1 MEQSYNQYQGAPAQP
16 PSQQQQQAPPPQQ
29 QQQTQ
34 PQQFQRQQTP
44 SQRNNAEQISG
55 IENELSQLNP
65 QQFPEASRLL
75 EFEIFRL
82 RGGIADFV
90 DVVSGRKVKV
100 RAKIDIPAQDYP
112 RFNFVGKLL
121 GPGGSTLKGIQE
133 STMTKMAILGK
144 GSMRNDDKEG
154 ELLGSGDPKY
164 NHLRH
169 KLHLQIDSLGVPSEA
184 YYRLSHAIAEVKK
197 HMTPEPD
204 QAMGGPPG
212 SWGPP
217 VGRGA
222 MRGGAGPRGR
232 GGMRGRGGPP
242 NGAGNGGAFPRGR
255 GRGAMRGGRGAGRGG
270 YGDSWQDPNMAAG
283 WEGMGDAS
291 GAPVDG
297 QQFQMSTYENF
308 GQYGEPNYN
317 QGDAGGKMGYG
328 GQGVG
333 GHPYARPN
341 F

>member
-1 MEQSYNQYQGAPAQP
+1 MEQSYNQYQGNPSQP
-16 PSQQQQQAPPPQQ
+16 PTQQQQQQQAPPQQ
-29 QQQTQ
+29 SAQQ
-34 PQQFQRQQTP
+34 PQFQRQQTAG
-44 SQRNNAEQISG
+44 QRNNAEQISG

-65 QQFPEASRLL
+65 QQFPEACRLL

-121 GPGGSTLKGIQE
+121 GPGGTTLKGIQE

-144 GSMRNDDKEG
+144 GSMRNDDKES

-197 HMTPEPD
+197 HMIPEPD
-204 QAMGGPPG
+204 QQGMPGPPG

-217 VGRGA
+217 VARGA
-222 MRGGAGPRGR
+222 MRGGAGLRGR
-232 GGMRGRGGPP
+232 GAMRGRGGPP
-242 NGAGNGGAFPRGR
+242 NGAGNGAAFGRGR

-270 YGDSWQDPNMAAG
+270 YGDSWQDPNMSAG
-283 WEGMGDAS
+283 WENMGDPS
-291 GAPVDG
+291 GAPVGDG

-308 GQYGEPNYN
+308 GQYDN

-328 GQGVG
+328 GQAIG
-333 GHPYARPN
+333 GHPYARPS